1 PRESPGVS
9 RPQRLVDLV
18 SASVF
23 TWRKGLPLGVRLAS
37 RWPDS
42 ILVSADSSTGE
53 GLLGKILRH
62 VRVRTASGILKK
74 AFVDLL
80 RKRCPEGE
88 NVGSALRIG
97 QVKKKKFLRSR
108 QVVPGELKRVAGRFW
123 EVGRLGWPPSK
134 RGNLVPERRK
144 TPPIQ

>member
-1 PRESPGVS
+1 NAERPRESPGVS
-9 RPQRLVDLV
+9 RPQRLFDLV
-18 SASVF
+18 GASVF

-80 RKRCPEGE
+80 RKRCLGGGHV
-88 NVGSALRIG
+88 NSDLRIRP
-97 QVKKKKFLRSR
+97 VEEKKILRSR
-108 QVVPGELKRVAGRFW
+108 GVGQGALKRFAGRFW
-123 EVGRLGWPPSK
+123 GVWGRGGPSC
-134 RGNLVPERRK
+134 
-144 TPPIQ
+144 